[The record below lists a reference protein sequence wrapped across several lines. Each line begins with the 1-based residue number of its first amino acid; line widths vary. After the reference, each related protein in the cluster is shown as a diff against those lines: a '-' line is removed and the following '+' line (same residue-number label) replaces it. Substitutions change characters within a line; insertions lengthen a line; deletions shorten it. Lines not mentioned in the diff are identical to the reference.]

1 MSLIFVV
8 QSISIIPSVM
18 SITPSALDLDTKEAQ
33 PGVSKDHSHCPA
45 GIAEKSKV
53 LHLGYLLCDSSLGMT
68 TLSVCLTKSYVKNI
82 KSVSVTDL

>member
-1 MSLIFVV
+1 
-8 QSISIIPSVM
+8 M

-33 PGVSKDHSHCPA
+33 PGVSKDHSPLSRNYRPYA
-45 GIAEKSKV
+45 TPYFPRLVGIAEKSKV

-82 KSVSVTDL
+82 KSVSVTDF